1 MSTLV
6 VLERAAKAAPAPL
19 EFTGERYT
27 PECPREMLYEHFA
40 RYAMA
45 LEFAAG
51 KRVLDCACGEGYGSN
66 LLAERALSVLGLD
79 YSNKAVAHAR
89 ARYQKSNL
97 RFEVADATAL
107 SLENCV
113 DVVVSFETLEHLDA
127 QDAMLAGFKRA
138 LTNDGLLLL
147 SSPDKLNYSD
157 IPRYH
162 NEFHVKEL
170 YRSELEALLARHFKH
185 VCLYAQKL
193 KFQSF
198 IWDVSANSTRANGV
212 YSASLQRDG
221 RLTSGLQDAPMY
233 YIALASD
240 SAEVVEARSAALF
253 LFADQAQ
260 SLYQHYQ
267 AEIRNG
273 IYAAKIIAELRAE
286 IARLRA
292 G

>member
-1 MSTLV
+1 MTI
-6 VLERAAKAAPAPL
+6 LETL

-45 LEFAAG
+45 LEFVAG

-66 LLAERALSVLGLD
+66 LLAERAACVLGLD
-79 YSNKAVAHAR
+79 CSEQAVMHAR
-89 ARYQKSNL
+89 ARYQKSNV
-97 RFEVADATAL
+97 RFDVADATAL
-107 SLENCV
+107 TLEKCV
-113 DVVVSFETLEHLDA
+113 DVVVSFETLEHLA
-127 QDAMLAGFKRA
+127 EQDAMLAGFKRA
-138 LTNDGLLLL
+138 LAADGLLLL

-157 IPRYH
+157 IPGYS

-185 VCLYAQKL
+185 VRLYAQKL
-193 KFQSF
+193 KFQSV
-198 IWDVSANSTRANGV
+198 IWDVSSGSESMEGI
-212 YSASLQRDG
+212 SATTLQSDGSLNA
-221 RLTSGLQDAPMY
+221 GLHDAPMY

-240 SAEVVEARSAALF
+240 NAEVLNAQTAALF

-273 IYAAKIIAELRAE
+273 IYGATLIAELRAE

>member
-1 MSTLV
+1 MSTL
-6 VLERAAKAAPAPL
+6 ASL

-45 LEFAAG
+45 LEFVAG

-79 YSNKAVAHAR
+79 CSDKAVEHAR
-89 ARYQKSNL
+89 ERYRKSNV
-97 RFEVADATAL
+97 RFDVADATAL

-113 DVVVSFETLEHLDA
+113 DVVVSFETLEHLAA

-138 LTNDGLLLL
+138 LASDGLLML

-157 IPRYH
+157 IPRYN

-170 YRSELEALLARHFKH
+170 YRPELEALLARHFKH
-185 VCLYAQKL
+185 VRLYAQKL
-193 KFQSF
+193 KFQSV
-198 IWDVSANSTRANGV
+198 IWDVNAHSARADGV
-212 YSASLQRDG
+212 CSASLQSDG
-221 RLTSGLQDAPMY
+221 RLTSGLQDTPLY

-240 SAEVVEARSAALF
+240 SAEAVAAHSAALF

-273 IYAAKIIAELRAE
+273 IYGAKIIAELRAE

-292 G
+292 SSSVAN

>member
-1 MSTLV
+1 MSAL
-6 VLERAAKAAPAPL
+6 APL

-27 PECPREMLYEHFA
+27 PECPREMLYEHYA

-45 LEFAAG
+45 LEFVAG

-66 LLAERALSVLGLD
+66 LLADRAFSVLGLD
-79 YSNKAVAHAR
+79 CSDKAVAHAR

-107 SLENCV
+107 TIDSYV
-113 DVVVSFETLEHLDA
+113 DVVVSFETLEHLEA
-127 QDAMLAGFKRA
+127 QEAMLAGFKRA
-138 LTNDGLLLL
+138 LTPGGLLLL

-157 IPRYH
+157 IPRYN

-170 YRSELEALLARHFKH
+170 YRSELEALLARHFKY
-185 VCLYAQKL
+185 VRLYAQKL
-193 KFQSF
+193 KFQSV
-198 IWDVSANSTRANGV
+198 IWDVNANSARVDGV
-212 YSASLQRDG
+212 CSASLQGDG
-221 RLTSGLQDAPMY
+221 RLTPGLQDAPLY

-240 SAEVVEARSAALF
+240 NMEVLEAHGVALF

-273 IYAAKIIAELRAE
+273 IYGAKVIAELRAE

>member
-1 MSTLV
+1 MITPV
-6 VLERAAKAAPAPL
+6 PL

-45 LEFAAG
+45 LEFVAG

-66 LLAERALSVLGLD
+66 LLAERASSVLGLD
-79 YSNKAVAHAR
+79 CSDLAVAHAR
-89 ARYQKSNL
+89 ARYPKSNL
-97 RFEVADATAL
+97 HFDVVDATAL
-107 SLENCV
+107 TLDACV
-113 DVVVSFETLEHLDA
+113 DVVVSFETLEHLA
-127 QDAMLAGFKRA
+127 EQDAMLAGFKRA
-138 LTNDGLLLL
+138 LAPEGLLLL

-157 IPRYH
+157 IPGYS

-170 YRSELEALLARHFKH
+170 YRSELETLLSKHFKH
-185 VCLYAQKL
+185 VRLYAQKL
-193 KFQSF
+193 KFQSV
-198 IWDVSANSTRANGV
+198 IWDVNADSQRFESVCAST
-212 YSASLQRDG
+212 LQSDG
-221 RLTSGLQDAPMY
+221 RLCAGLQDPPMY

-240 SAEVVEARSAALF
+240 SAEVVAARSAELF

-273 IYAAKIIAELRAE
+273 IYGAQIIAELRAE
-286 IARLRA
+286 IAQLRA
-292 G
+292 S

>member
-1 MSTLV
+1 MNLI
-6 VLERAAKAAPAPL
+6 AAL

-45 LEFAAG
+45 LEFVSG
-51 KRVLDCACGEGYGSN
+51 KRVLDCACGEGYGSAI
-66 LLAERALSVLGLD
+66 LAERAATVLGLD
-79 YSNKAVAHAR
+79 CSDQSVAHAR
-89 ARYQKSNL
+89 ERYRKSNL

-107 SLENCV
+107 TLDACV
-113 DVVVSFETLEHLDA
+113 DVVVSFETLEHLAA

-138 LTNDGLLLL
+138 LSADGVLLL

-157 IPRYH
+157 IAGYQ

-170 YRSELEALLARHFKH
+170 YRGELEALLARHFKY
-185 VCLYAQKL
+185 VRLYAQKL
-193 KFQSF
+193 KFQSV
-198 IWDVSANSTRANGV
+198 IWDLSANSARVDGV
-212 YSASLQRDG
+212 CATTLHSDGSLM
-221 RLTSGLQDAPMY
+221 SGLHDPPMY
-233 YIALASD
+233 YIAVATD
-240 SAEVVEARSAALF
+240 SAQELDAHGSAVF
-253 LFADQAQ
+253 TFADQVQ

-273 IYAAKIIAELRAE
+273 FFAAKLIAELRAE

-292 G
+292 S

>member
-1 MSTLV
+1 MTNVES
-6 VLERAAKAAPAPL
+6 L

-45 LEFAAG
+45 LEFVAG

-66 LLAERALSVLGLD
+66 LLAERAASVIGLD
-79 YSNKAVAHAR
+79 CSEQAVAHAR

-97 RFEVADATAL
+97 RFDVADATAL
-107 SLENCV
+107 TLEKCA
-113 DVVVSFETLEHLDA
+113 DVVVSFETLEHLA
-127 QDAMLAGFKRA
+127 EQDAMLAGFKRA
-138 LTNDGLLLL
+138 LTADGLLLL

-157 IPRYH
+157 IPGYS

-170 YRSELEALLARHFKH
+170 YRSELESLLARHFKH
-185 VCLYAQKL
+185 VRLYAQKL
-193 KFQSF
+193 KFQSL
-198 IWDVSANSTRANGV
+198 IWDVNADAARLEGVSATT
-212 YSASLQRDG
+212 LQNDG
-221 RLTSGLQDAPMY
+221 SVKAGLQDAPMY

-240 SAEVVEARSAALF
+240 SAELLEAHSAALF
-253 LFADQAQ
+253 LFADHAQ

-273 IYAAKIIAELRAE
+273 IYGATVIAELRAE

>member
-1 MSTLV
+1 MTTQ
-6 VLERAAKAAPAPL
+6 AAL

-45 LEFAAG
+45 LEFVAG
-51 KRVLDCACGEGYGSN
+51 KRVLDCACGEGYGSA
-66 LLAERALSVLGLD
+66 LLAGRAISVLGLD
-79 YSNKAVAHAR
+79 CADQAVAHAR

-97 RFEVADATAL
+97 RFDVADATAL
-107 SLENCV
+107 TLDACV
-113 DVVVSFETLEHLDA
+113 DVVVSFETLEHLA
-127 QDAMLAGFKRA
+127 AHDAMLAGFKRA
-138 LTNDGLLLL
+138 LTANGLLLL

-157 IPRYH
+157 IPGYQ

-170 YRSELEALLARHFKH
+170 YRAELETLLARHFKY
-185 VCLYAQKL
+185 VRLYAQKL
-193 KFQSF
+193 KFQSV
-198 IWDVSANSTRANGV
+198 IWDVSVNSERHDSVCAT
-212 YSASLQRDG
+212 SLQSDG
-221 RLTSGLQDAPMY
+221 SLAAGLQDAPMY

-240 SAEVVEARSAALF
+240 SAETLEAHSTALF

-273 IYAAKIIAELRAE
+273 IYGAKVIADLRAE

-292 G
+292 ASL

>member
-1 MSTLV
+1 MSPKT
-6 VLERAAKAAPAPL
+6 AL

-45 LEFAAG
+45 LEFVAG
-51 KRVLDCACGEGYGSN
+51 KRVLDCACGEGYGSA
-66 LLAERALSVLGLD
+66 LLAERAKSVLGLD
-79 YSNKAVAHAR
+79 CSARAVAHAR
-89 ARYQKSNL
+89 TRYQKENL
-97 RFEVADATAL
+97 RFDVADAAAL
-107 SLENCV
+107 TLDACV
-113 DVVVSFETLEHLDA
+113 DVVVSFETLEHLAA

-138 LTNDGLLLL
+138 LTANGLLLL

-157 IPRYH
+157 IPGYQ
-162 NEFHVKEL
+162 NEFHIKEL
-170 YRSELEALLARHFKH
+170 YRAELETLLARHFKH
-185 VCLYAQKL
+185 VRMYAQKL
-193 KFQSF
+193 KFQSV
-198 IWDVSANSTRANGV
+198 IWDISANLEHVDSVSAATLHSDG
-212 YSASLQRDG
+212 SLAP
-221 RLTSGLQDAPMY
+221 GLQDAPMY

-240 SAEVVEARSAALF
+240 SAETLDAHSTALF

-273 IYAAKIIAELRAE
+273 IYGAEVIAELRAE

-292 G
+292 ASS

>member
-1 MSTLV
+1 MTNPES
-6 VLERAAKAAPAPL
+6 L

-45 LEFAAG
+45 LEFVAG

-66 LLAERALSVLGLD
+66 LLAERAASVLGLD
-79 YSNKAVAHAR
+79 CSEQAVAHAR
-89 ARYQKSNL
+89 ARYQKPNL
-97 RFEVADATAL
+97 HFDLADATAL
-107 SLENCV
+107 TMESCV
-113 DVVVSFETLEHLDA
+113 DAVVSFETLEHLADH
-127 QDAMLAGFKRA
+127 DAMLAGFKRA
-138 LTNDGLLLL
+138 LTADGLLLL

-157 IPRYH
+157 IPGYN

-170 YRSELEALLARHFKH
+170 YRSELEALLARHFKY
-185 VCLYAQKL
+185 VRLYAQKL
-193 KFQSF
+193 KFQSV
-198 IWDVSANSTRANGV
+198 IWDVNANSGRFDGVSAANLHG
-212 YSASLQRDG
+212 DG

-240 SAEVVEARSAALF
+240 SAEVLEAHSAALF
-253 LFADQAQ
+253 LFSDQAQ
-260 SLYQHYQ
+260 SLYEHYQ
-267 AEIRNG
+267 AEICNG
-273 IYAAKIIAELRAE
+273 IYGAQVIAELRAE